1 MSILIVDDNRVSCKI
16 VDLNLRKHGYETLIA
31 YSGKDALEALS
42 SHDDIDLVVADVKMP
57 EVDGLELLRRMR
69 ENQAWAG
76 IPVIMCTV
84 VAAME
89 TVHQA
94 AELGCRHY
102 MLKPINAGQFI
113 QKVRQILNEKDEMV
127 RRDVSSDNH
136 TSETSSAVDSV
147 NASVST

>member
-31 YSGKDALEALS
+31 YSGKEALEVLE
-42 SHDDIDLVVADVKMP
+42 SHDDIDLVVTDIKMP
-57 EVDGLELLRRMR
+57 DLDGLELLRRMR
-69 ENQAWAG
+69 ENKTWVD

-94 AELGCRHY
+94 AALGARHY

-113 QKVRQILNEKDEMV
+113 QKVRFILMEKEMYKSADSEEEV
-127 RRDVSSDNH
+127 PSQELSNVESADVSD
-136 TSETSSAVDSV
+136 SS
-147 NASVST
+147 